1 MVVLGQGEVAALI
14 CAVFYLIYKLHSLIF
29 ASVVLCVFAAVA
41 LSYLAHGKNYWK
53 RQGIPGPTPYIFT
66 GNAREYEKGLHTLE
80 ERWIP
85 EYGKTYGM
93 FLMSSP
99 ELVST
104 DLDILRQVLVKDFD
118 HFTDRTNL
126 LNVDPSD
133 QKSLLA
139 TSLVSLKGLHWSNVR
154 SQVAPAFS
162 TGKIKL
168 MIPIFNECSRIC
180 TKILDE
186 YEVNGKPVPI
196 RDVIIRLTL
205 DMTSKCAFGYD
216 FNVQHNPTSPFIQF
230 AKKFSEFDLRAP
242 EVTFVILFPNIA
254 AAFQKITGVSVLN
267 NAANKFFL
275 NTLENLLEDRRK
287 GSDLKYNDFFQILLD
302 SLVEDDEGRVKDQEI
317 EFELQNTSKGLTKG
331 DILGQAFMFV
341 LAGFET
347 TPAALHL
354 AIYMLAVHR
363 DIQHRCREEIL
374 RVCKHEAD
382 ITYEMLNE
390 LKYTEQ
396 CIAETLRMYPPVV
409 RTNRLCTSD
418 VKINGIEM
426 RKGCIFTL
434 PIRAIHYSEEFY
446 PSPEVFD
453 PERWTTEARS
463 LRDPLTYVPFGYG
476 PRNCIGMRVAQ
487 MQMKVALAHILR
499 RYELRPGEVLDLPL
513 RINTVGSMRTVDD
526 LSVILTRI

>member
-1 MVVLGQGEVAALI
+1 
-14 CAVFYLIYKLHSLIF
+14 
-29 ASVVLCVFAAVA
+29 
-41 LSYLAHGKNYWK
+41 
-53 RQGIPGPTPYIFT
+53 
-66 GNAREYEKGLHTLE
+66 
-80 ERWIP
+80 
-85 EYGKTYGM
+85 M

-104 DLDILRQVLVKDFD
+104 DLDILRRVLVKDFD

-139 TSLVSLKGLHWSNVR
+139 TSLVSLKGLHWSN
-154 SQVAPAFS
+154 
-162 TGKIKL
+162 

-216 FNVQHNPTSPFIQF
+216 FNVQHNPSSPFIQF

-254 AAFQKITGVSVLN
+254 ASFQKITGVSVLN

-275 NTLENLLEDRRK
+275 NTLENLFEDRRK

-354 AIYMLAVHR
+354 AVYMLAVHK
-363 DIQHRCREEIL
+363 DIQLRCREEIL

-382 ITYEMLNE
+382 ITYEMLSE

-409 RTNRLCTSD
+409 R
-418 VKINGIEM
+418 
-426 RKGCIFTL
+426 
-434 PIRAIHYSEEFY
+434 
-446 PSPEVFD
+446 
-453 PERWTTEARS
+453 WTMEARS
-463 LRDPLTYVPFGYG
+463 SRDPLTYVPFGYG

-499 RYELRPGEVLDLPL
+499 RYDLRPGEVLDLPL
-513 RINTVGSMRTVDD
+513 RINTVGSMRTVDE

>member
-1 MVVLGQGEVAALI
+1 MVALGQGEVAALI
-14 CAVFYLIYKLHSLIF
+14 FAVFYLIFKLHSLIL
-29 ASVVLCVFAAVA
+29 ASILLCVFAALA
-41 LSYLAHGKNYWK
+41 LSYLAYGKTYWR
-53 RQGIPGPTPYIFT
+53 RQGVPGPVPHIFT
-66 GNAREYEKGLHTLE
+66 GNAREYEKGLHTLD
-80 ERWIP
+80 ERWVP

-93 FLMSSP
+93 FLMSTP

-118 HFTDRTNL
+118 HFTDRT
-126 LNVDPSD
+126 
-133 QKSLLA
+133 
-139 TSLVSLKGLHWSNVR
+139 
-154 SQVAPAFS
+154 
-162 TGKIKL
+162 

-186 YEVNGKPVPI
+186 YEANGKPVPI

-216 FNVQHNPTSPFIQF
+216 FNVQHNPSSPFIQF

-242 EVTFVILFPNIA
+242 EVTFIILFPNIA

-275 NTLENLLEDRRK
+275 NTLENLFEDRRK
-287 GSDLKYNDFFQILLD
+287 GNDLKYNDFFQILLD
-302 SLVEDDEGRVKDQEI
+302 SLVEDDEGRVKDHEI
-317 EFELQNTSKGLTKG
+317 EFELHNTSKGLTKG
-331 DILGQAFMFV
+331 DILGQTEV
-341 LAGFET
+341 
-347 TPAALHL
+347 
-354 AIYMLAVHR
+354 
-363 DIQHRCREEIL
+363 
-374 RVCKHEAD
+374 
-382 ITYEMLNE
+382 TYEMLNE

-418 VKINGIEM
+418 VTINGIEM
-426 RKGCIFTL
+426 RTGCIFTL
-434 PIRAIHYSEEFY
+434 PVRAIHYSEEFY

-463 LRDPLTYVPFGYG
+463 SRDPLTYVPFGYG

-513 RINTVGSMRTVDD
+513 RINTVGSMRTVDE
-526 LSVILTRI
+526 LSVILTRT